1 MSDPLRAGRLTRRR
15 EGRWLAG
22 VCNGLAGSLG
32 VQVGALRAV
41 VILLAL
47 GSLPAVAL
55 LYALAWVFLPPETE
69 AEAED
74 RAGGAARP
82 AAGLTIGGRP
92 ADLVDA
98 VAVLAIVAGA
108 VLMLGQFT
116 VWLPGQVV
124 APAVLA
130 TVGAGLAW
138 GWGGRSGPPGGG
150 GPGRR
155 ERLRPLFVAVGIS
168 LVILGGLATLAAVG
182 DLGSIGRSAAGAAV
196 LTAGAVLL
204 FGPWMARLARNL
216 TDERRQRIR
225 SEERSEMAAHLHDG
239 VLQTLAL
246 IQKRAGDDKAVRS
259 LARRQEREL
268 RSWLY
273 GAPWTGGV
281 PRDGNG
287 EADTGFGGRPVGGTP
302 PIPPGTVA
310 TLLRRELDDVEDR
323 YGVRLDAVLVGDV
336 PLDDAGRALVA
347 AGREAALN
355 AARHAGV
362 DTVDVY
368 LEVEPDRVS
377 LFVRDRG
384 RGFDPA
390 AVPPDRRGVADSI
403 SARVRRH
410 GGTAEVR
417 SAPGEGAEIEL
428 SVPRASRRAP
438 NPSSA
443 EGGSGATG
451 EDEVRVKEEDPN

>member
-1 MSDPLRAGRLTRRR
+1 MSERRPLLVAPLTRRR
-15 EGRWLAG
+15 DGRWIAG
-22 VCNGLAGSLG
+22 VCRGLAAALG

-41 VILLAL
+41 VVLLAA
-47 GSLPAVAL
+47 GGGLPAVAL
-55 LYALAWVFLPPETE
+55 LYALAWAFVPPESDADA
-69 AEAED
+69 AE
-74 RAGGAARP
+74 RP
-82 AAGLTIGGRP
+82 AGAPSGAPSAGLIIGGRP

-98 VAVLAIVAGA
+98 VGVLAIVAGA
-108 VLMLGQFT
+108 VLLLGQFT
-116 VWLPGQVV
+116 AWLPGQVV
-124 APAVLA
+124 GPAVIA

-138 GWGGRSGPPGGG
+138 GWGGRSG
-150 GPGRR
+150 GPGLAGAGRW

-168 LVILGGLATLAAVG
+168 LVLLGGFATLAALG
-182 DLGSIGRSAAGAAV
+182 DLSSIGRSAAGAAV
-196 LTAGAVLL
+196 LIAGAVLL

-225 SEERSEMAAHLHDG
+225 SEERAEVAAHLHDG

-273 GAPWTGGV
+273 GGT
-281 PRDGNG
+281 NG
-287 EADTGFGGRPVGGTP
+287 QADASLSGSRRSVGGTP
-302 PIPPGTVA
+302 PVPPGTVA
-310 TLLRRELDDVEDR
+310 TLLRRELDDLEDH
-323 YGVRLDAVLVGDV
+323 YAVRFDAVLVGDA

-355 AARHAGV
+355 AVRHAGV

-368 LEVEPDRVS
+368 LEVEPDGVS

-390 AVPPDRRGVADSI
+390 AVPPDRRGLADSI
-403 SARVRRH
+403 SARVKRH
-410 GGTAEVR
+410 GGTVEIR
-417 SAPGEGAEIEL
+417 SAPGDGAEVEL
-428 SVPRASRRAP
+428 SVPRA
-438 NPSSA
+438 
-443 EGGSGATG
+443 T
-451 EDEVRVKEEDPN
+451 VKVEEKPR

>member
-1 MSDPLRAGRLTRRR
+1 
-15 EGRWLAG
+15 
-22 VCNGLAGSLG
+22 
-32 VQVGALRAV
+32 V
-41 VILLAL
+41 VVLLAL
-47 GSLPAVAL
+47 GSLPAVAI
-55 LYALAWVFLPPETE
+55 LYALAWAFLPPETD
-69 AEAED
+69 AEADD
-74 RAGGAARP
+74 RAAARPGAP

-98 VAVLAIVAGA
+98 VAVLAVVAGA
-108 VLMLGQFT
+108 VLVLGQFT

-138 GWGGRSGPPGGG
+138 GWGGRSGPPAAA
-150 GPGRR
+150 GRR
-155 ERLRPLFVAVGIS
+155 ERLRPLFLAVGIS
-168 LVILGGLATLAAVG
+168 LVVLGGLATLAAVG
-182 DLGSIGRSAAGAAV
+182 DLRSIGRSAAGAAV

-204 FGPWMARLARNL
+204 FGPWMARLARSL

-273 GAPWTGGV
+273 GARGSGAV
-281 PRDGNG
+281 PGEWNG
-287 EADTGFGGRPVGGTP
+287 ETGAGTL
-302 PIPPGTVA
+302 A

-323 YGVRLDAVLVGDV
+323 YGVRLDAVLVGDA

-417 SAPGEGAEIEL
+417 SAPGEGAEVEL
-428 SVPRASRRAP
+428 SVPRAS
-438 NPSSA
+438 
-443 EGGSGATG
+443 
-451 EDEVRVKEEDPN
+451 VRVDRVEEQPR

>member
-1 MSDPLRAGRLTRRR
+1 LLAARLTRRR
-15 EGRWLAG
+15 DGRWLAG
-22 VCNGLAGSLG
+22 VCNGLAAALG
-32 VQVGALRAV
+32 VQVGALRSV
-41 VILLAL
+41 VVLLSI
-47 GSLPAVAL
+47 GSLPAVVL
-55 LYALAWVFLPPETE
+55 LYALAWVFLPPEGD
-69 AEAED
+69 AEASD
-74 RAGGAARP
+74 G
-82 AAGLTIGGRP
+82 GLTIGGQP
-92 ADLVDA
+92 ADVVDA
-98 VAVLAIVAGA
+98 AAVLAIVAGS
-108 VLMLGQFT
+108 VLLLGQFT
-116 VWLPGQVV
+116 AWLPGTVV

-130 TVGAGLAW
+130 IVGAGVAW
-138 GWGGRSGPPGGG
+138 GWGGRGGASGAGL
-150 GPGRR
+150 GRW
-155 ERLRPLFVAVGIS
+155 ERIRPLFVAVGVS

-182 DLGSIGRSAAGAAV
+182 DLRSIGRSAAGAAV
-196 LTAGAVLL
+196 LTTGAVLL

-225 SEERSEMAAHLHDG
+225 SEERAEVAAHLHDG

-273 GAPWTGGV
+273 SGARGPGNVPPNQGGE
-281 PRDGNG
+281 PD
-287 EADTGFGGRPVGGTP
+287 AT
-302 PIPPGTVA
+302 TVA

-323 YGVRLDAVLVGDV
+323 YGVRLDAVLVGDA
-336 PLDDAGRALVA
+336 PLDEAGRALVM

-368 LEVEPDRVS
+368 LEVEPDRLS

-390 AVPPDRRGVADSI
+390 VVPPDRRGVADSI
-403 SARVRRH
+403 AGRVRRH

-417 SAPGEGAEIEL
+417 SAPGAGAEVEL
-428 SVPRASRRAP
+428 SIPRATARAEESR
-438 NPSSA
+438 
-443 EGGSGATG
+443 
-451 EDEVRVKEEDPN
+451 

>member
-1 MSDPLRAGRLTRRR
+1 MSERGPLLMARLTRRR
-15 EGRWLAG
+15 EGRWVAG
-22 VCNGLAGSLG
+22 VCNGLAAALG
-32 VQVGALRAV
+32 VQVEALRAV
-41 VILLAL
+41 VVLLAV

-55 LYALAWVFLPPETE
+55 LYTLAWVFLPPEGE
-69 AEAED
+69 EDAADGGPAEP
-74 RAGGAARP
+74 AGGLR
-82 AAGLTIGGRP
+82 IGGRP
-92 ADLVDA
+92 ADIVDT

-108 VLMLGQFT
+108 VLLLGQFT
-116 VWLPGQVV
+116 AWLPAQIVV
-124 APAVLA
+124 PALLA
-130 TVGAGLAW
+130 TAGAGVAW
-138 GWGGRSGPPGGG
+138 GWGGRAGAAGAGGG
-150 GPGRR
+150 GRR
-155 ERLRPLFVAVGIS
+155 ERLRPLFVAVGVS
-168 LVILGGLATLAAVG
+168 LVLVGGFATLAALG
-182 DLGSIGRSAAGAAV
+182 DLNSIGRSAAGAAV
-196 LTAGAVLL
+196 LVAGAVLL

-273 GAPWTGGV
+273 GGT
-281 PRDGNG
+281 NG
-287 EADTGFGGRPVGGTP
+287 QAG
-302 PIPPGTVA
+302 A
-310 TLLRRELDDVEDR
+310 STLCSLFRRELDDVEDH
-323 YGVRLDAVLVGDV
+323 YAVRFDAVLVGDA

-377 LFVRDRG
+377 LYVRDRG

-390 AVPPDRRGVADSI
+390 AVPQDRRGLADSI
-403 SARVRRH
+403 SARVKRH
-410 GGTAEVR
+410 GGTAEIR
-417 SAPGEGAEIEL
+417 STPGEGAEIEL
-428 SVPRASRRAP
+428 SMPRV
-438 NPSSA
+438 
-443 EGGSGATG
+443 T
-451 EDEVRVKEEDPN
+451 VRTEEKPR

>member
-1 MSDPLRAGRLTRRR
+1 M
-15 EGRWLAG
+15 AG
-22 VCNGLAGSLG
+22 VCSGLAAALG

-41 VILLAL
+41 VVLLSL

-55 LYALAWVFLPPETE
+55 LYALAWVFVPPG
-69 AEAED
+69 AED
-74 RAGGAARP
+74 GTAGSTEPGG
-82 AAGLTIGGRP
+82 GLIIGGRP
-92 ADLVDA
+92 SDILDA
-98 VAVLAIVAGA
+98 VGVLAVVCGA
-108 VLMLGQFT
+108 VLLLGQFT
-116 VWLPGQVV
+116 AWLPGEVV
-124 APAVLA
+124 APALLA
-130 TVGAGLAW
+130 TAGAGVAW
-138 GWGGRSGPPGGG
+138 GWGGR
-150 GPGRR
+150 RD
-155 ERLRPLFVAVGIS
+155 RLRPLFVAIGVS
-168 LVILGGLATLAAVG
+168 LVFIGGFATLAAVG
-182 DLGSIGRSAAGAAV
+182 DLSSIGRSAAGAAV
-196 LTAGAVLL
+196 LIAGAVLL
-204 FGPWMARLARNL
+204 LGPWMARLARNL

-225 SEERSEMAAHLHDG
+225 SEERAEVAAHLHDG

-246 IQKRAGDDKAVRS
+246 IQKRAADDKAVRG

-273 GAPWTGGV
+273 GGS
-281 PRDGNG
+281 NG
-287 EADTGFGGRPVGGTP
+287 QAA
-302 PIPPGTVA
+302 PGTVA
-310 TLLRRELDDVEDR
+310 TLLRRELDDLEDHYAIR
-323 YGVRLDAVLVGDV
+323 FDAVLVGDA

-384 RGFDPA
+384 CGFDPA

-417 SAPGEGAEIEL
+417 SAPGEGAEVEL
-428 SVPRASRRAP
+428 SMPRAIVK
-438 NPSSA
+438 A
-443 EGGSGATG
+443 EEKPHG
-451 EDEVRVKEEDPN
+451 R

>member
-1 MSDPLRAGRLTRRR
+1 
-15 EGRWLAG
+15 
-22 VCNGLAGSLG
+22 
-32 VQVGALRAV
+32 VQVAALRAV
-41 VILLAL
+41 VVLLAV

-55 LYALAWVFLPPETE
+55 LYAVAWAFMPPESDLE
-69 AEAED
+69 ADEAG
-74 RAGGAARP
+74 RPRPGAPSGG
-82 AAGLTIGGRP
+82 LVIDGRP
-92 ADLVDA
+92 ADLVDGL
-98 VAVLAIVAGA
+98 AVLAIVAGA
-108 VLMLGQFT
+108 VLLLGQFT
-116 VWLPGQVV
+116 SWLPGQVV

-138 GWGGRSGPPGGG
+138 GWGGRSRAGSAVGSAGS
-150 GPGRR
+150 RR
-155 ERLRPLFVAVGIS
+155 ERLRPLFLAVGIS
-168 LVILGGLATLAAVG
+168 LVLLGGLATLAAVG
-182 DLGSIGRSAAGAAV
+182 DLNSIGRSAAGAAV
-196 LTAGAVLL
+196 FTAGAVLL
-204 FGPWMARLARNL
+204 LGPWMVRLARNL

-225 SEERSEMAAHLHDG
+225 SEERSEVAAHLHDG

-273 GAPWTGGV
+273 GARASGGL
-281 PRDGNG
+281 PGERNG
-287 EADTGFGGRPVGGTP
+287 DAAAAT
-302 PIPPGTVA
+302 IA
-310 TLLRRELDDVEDR
+310 TLLRQELDDVEDR
-323 YGVRLDAVLVGDV
+323 YGVRLDAVLVGDAA
-336 PLDDAGRALVA
+336 LDDAGRALVA

-403 SARVRRH
+403 EARVRRH

-417 SAPGEGAEIEL
+417 SAPGEGAEVEL
-428 SVPRASRRAP
+428 SVPRAPA
-438 NPSSA
+438 
-443 EGGSGATG
+443 
-451 EDEVRVKEEDPN
+451 RVEERPR

>member
-1 MSDPLRAGRLTRRR
+1 M
-15 EGRWLAG
+15 AG
-22 VCNGLAGSLG
+22 VCNGLAAALG
-32 VQVGALRAV
+32 VQVDALRAV
-41 VILLAL
+41 VLLLAI

-55 LYALAWVFLPPETE
+55 LYALAWVFVPPEGE
-69 AEAED
+69 EV
-74 RAGGAARP
+74 AGPVEGAP
-82 AAGLTIGGRP
+82 PSGLLIDGRP
-92 ADLVDA
+92 ADVVDA
-98 VAVLAIVAGA
+98 VGVLAIVGGA
-108 VLMLGQFT
+108 VLLLGQFT
-116 VWLPGQVV
+116 AWLPGAVV

-130 TVGAGLAW
+130 IVGAGLAW
-138 GWGGRSGPPGGG
+138 GWGGRADASGSAA
-150 GPGRR
+150 GRW
-155 ERLRPLFVAVGIS
+155 ERLRPLFLAIGVS
-168 LVILGGLATLAAVG
+168 LVILGGVATLAAVG
-182 DLGSIGRSAAGAAV
+182 DLRSIGRSAAGAAV

-273 GAPWTGGV
+273 DAIRRPGGV
-281 PRDGNG
+281 PSDR
-287 EADTGFGGRPVGGTP
+287 GRHSDA
-302 PIPPGTVA
+302 GTVA

-323 YGVRLDAVLVGDV
+323 YGVRLDAVLVGDAL
-336 PLDDAGRALVA
+336 LDDAGRALVM

-377 LFVRDRG
+377 LFVWDRG
-384 RGFDPA
+384 RGFDPG
-390 AVPPDRRGVADSI
+390 AVPPDRRGLADSVE
-403 SARVRRH
+403 ARVRRH
-410 GGTAEVR
+410 GGTAEIR
-417 SAPGEGAEIEL
+417 SAPGEGAEVEL
-428 SVPRASRRAP
+428 SVPRAA
-438 NPSSA
+438 A
-443 EGGSGATG
+443 
-451 EDEVRVKEEDPN
+451 RVEEKPR

>member
-1 MSDPLRAGRLTRRR
+1 MRSSTTMSERGPLLVGRLTRRR
-15 EGRWLAG
+15 EGRWVAG
-22 VCNGLAGSLG
+22 VCNGLAAALG

-41 VILLAL
+41 VVLLAI

-55 LYALAWVFLPPETE
+55 LYALAWAFVPPAGDET
-69 AEAED
+69 A
-74 RAGGAARP
+74 GAAVGAP
-82 AAGLTIGGRP
+82 GGGLLIGGRP

-98 VAVLAIVAGA
+98 VGVLAIVGGA
-108 VLMLGQFT
+108 VLLLGQFT
-116 VWLPGQVV
+116 AWLPGTVV

-130 TVGAGLAW
+130 IVGAGLAW
-138 GWGGRSGPPGGG
+138 GWGGRADASGSAA
-150 GPGRR
+150 GRW
-155 ERLRPLFVAVGIS
+155 ERLRPLFLAVGVS
-168 LVILGGLATLAAVG
+168 LVILGGVATLAAVG
-182 DLGSIGRSAAGAAV
+182 DLRSIGRSAAGAGV

-216 TDERRQRIR
+216 TDERGQRIR

-273 GAPWTGGV
+273 GQ
-281 PRDGNG
+281 RDGNG
-287 EADTGFGGRPVGGTP
+287 EVNAA
-302 PIPPGTVA
+302 TVA
-310 TLLRRELDDVEDR
+310 MLLRRELDDVEDR
-323 YGVRLDAVLVGDV
+323 YGVRLDAILVGDA
-336 PLDDAGRALVA
+336 PLDDAGRALVM

-362 DTVDVY
+362 DTIDVY

-403 SARVRRH
+403 EARVRRH
-410 GGTAEVR
+410 GGTAEIR
-417 SAPGEGAEIEL
+417 SAPGEGAEVEL
-428 SVPRASRRAP
+428 SVPRATARV
-438 NPSSA
+438 
-443 EGGSGATG
+443 
-451 EDEVRVKEEDPN
+451 EDKQR

>member
-1 MSDPLRAGRLTRRR
+1 
-15 EGRWLAG
+15 
-22 VCNGLAGSLG
+22 VCSGLAAALG

-41 VILLAL
+41 VMLLAL

-55 LYALAWVFLPPETE
+55 LYALAWVFVAPEGDE
-69 AEAED
+69 AAPGSLD
-74 RAGGAARP
+74 PHSGDGAP
-82 AAGLTIGGRP
+82 AAGLLIGGRP

-98 VAVLAIVAGA
+98 AGVLAIVAGA
-108 VLMLGQFT
+108 VLLLGQFT
-116 VWLPGQVV
+116 AWLPGTVV

-130 TVGAGLAW
+130 MVGAGLAW
-138 GWGGRSGPPGGG
+138 GWGGRAEVSGSAA
-150 GPGRR
+150 GRW
-155 ERLRPLFVAVGIS
+155 ERFRPFFMAVGVS
-168 LVILGGLATLAAVG
+168 LVILGGVATLAAVG
-182 DLGSIGRSAAGAAV
+182 DLRSIGRSAAGAAV
-196 LTAGAVLL
+196 LLAGAVLL

-246 IQKRAGDDKAVRS
+246 IQRRAADDKAVRS

-273 GAPWTGGV
+273 GTRGSGGAPDSNGHAEGV
-281 PRDGNG
+281 
-287 EADTGFGGRPVGGTP
+287 
-302 PIPPGTVA
+302 TVA

-323 YGVRLDAVLVGDV
+323 YGVRLDAVLVGDA
-336 PLDDAGRALVA
+336 PLDEAGRALVM

-355 AARHAGV
+355 AARHADV
-362 DTVDVY
+362 ETVDVY
-368 LEVEPDRVS
+368 LEVEPDRLS

-403 SARVRRH
+403 EARVRRH
-410 GGTAEVR
+410 GGTAEIR
-417 SAPGEGAEIEL
+417 SAPGEGAEVEL
-428 SVPRASRRAP
+428 SVPRV
-438 NPSSA
+438 
-443 EGGSGATG
+443 GARG
-451 EDEVRVKEEDPN
+451 DERPR